1 VLKNRKTD
9 TVYLVV
15 LFTLYLKEDV
25 NEDGSIKEGVVAGKL
40 HEGTAN
46 GVEAHD
52 DYERDG
58 GNVHDEYKGQN
69 GHTDVENA
77 SQRVVVETSAD
88 DVD

>member
-9 TVYLVV
+9 VIYLVV

-25 NEDGSIKEGVVAGKL
+25 NEDGSIKEGVVGGKP
-40 HEGTAN
+40 HEGAAK

-52 DYERDG
+52 DYEEYSEHE
-58 GNVHDEYKGQN
+58 NVYEN
-69 GHTDVENA
+69 GHANA
-77 SQRVVVETSAD
+77 GTAPTQKAVVETSED